1 MSQEQTTDIFLTS
14 KVVTPVSLDNQEQF
28 PALDA
33 SNMRK
38 DVTISGKKKVTKQPP
53 VFFKTRSS
61 VSTTSS
67 AAVSAQV
74 AGAAKDDG
82 GNRVCS
88 SAWQHGDCT
97 RWRGDAIN

>member
-1 MSQEQTTDIFLTS
+1 MSQEQTTDIFLAS

-28 PALDA
+28 PALGS

-53 VFFKTRSS
+53 VFFKTTSS

-74 AGAAKDDG
+74 AGAAKDDVVATESVVLH
-82 GNRVCS
+82 GNMET
-88 SAWQHGDCT
+88 AQ
-97 RWRGDAIN
+97 GDAIN